1 MRDTY
6 VKDLTA
12 LIGKTPIVEL
22 SGIMSAKL
30 GTTFSGRICG
40 KMENM
45 NPLASVKDRLGI
57 AMIEDAEKRGVLKKG
72 VSLVE
77 PTSGNTGI
85 ALSYISAIKGYK
97 LKLVMPESF
106 SIERRKVM
114 AALGAELVL
123 TPAEK
128 GMKGAI
134 EEANRLLSESS
145 GYIMLDQFNNPANPA
160 YHYKTTGAEIL
171 EAMLNKVDIFVAG
184 VGTGGTISGV
194 GKRLKEFNKNIKIV
208 AVEPFDS
215 PVLSGGKPG
224 PHKIQGIGAG
234 FVPGILDRSVIDE
247 VITVKA
253 EDAFEIS
260 RLMMKTDGV
269 FSGISSGA
277 NVWSALQM
285 AQRKENNGKN
295 IVTIICDTAE
305 RYLST
310 LLFN

>member
-6 VKDLTA
+6 VKDLTS

-30 GTTFSGRICG
+30 GTSFSGRICG
-40 KMENM
+40 KLENM

-72 VSLVE
+72 VALVE

-85 ALSYISAIKGYK
+85 ALAYISSIRGYK

-128 GMKGAI
+128 GMKCAI
-134 EEANRLLSESS
+134 EEANRLLSEGS

-194 GKRLKEFNKNIKIV
+194 GKRLKEFNKNIKVI